1 MELAKFGGLRSK
13 VLVVMV
19 MGMAT
24 VFLLIFFL
32 ARHSIMAG
40 YASLEKD
47 SVLVYLNSARG
58 LINDHT
64 DQLYSVTRDYAHW
77 DDAYNFVQTL
87 DPVFIESNLNDTT
100 FSNLKIHAVIFV
112 NEQGKSIY
120 SKGLDFASGQ
130 PWKIPELILQSA
142 RKDGFLVDS
151 KKDHIEGLF
160 WTPEGLSMVSSVDI
174 RDSTLQKAR
183 VGTLIM
189 VRALTGDWVAHI
201 ESIIGV
207 QLKVQPVP
215 DFKDSNSISKLSKG
229 QSIVEAVNDREVA
242 GYTMLDDVGSP
253 KGLVLQV
260 VSGRQIQDQGL
271 TSLNTVYWTIGL
283 MAVLLLAISWLF
295 DKLIVSRLTLL
306 STEVQLIGET
316 ADMTKRL
323 PGDQEEDELG
333 TLAKGI
339 NKMLDGL
346 NESQEA
352 LKVEQNRSQVTLS
365 TLAGIT
371 DAVVA
376 SDAMGRVAYMNTAAE
391 LLTGVAAGDVMGK
404 DIALLFQFQ
413 VVDEKGPIES
423 SWLTDF
429 MDKPKEVFLQQP
441 SGRQLVVS
449 RQASPLYDFN
459 GDYFGVVTVLRDVT
473 QLRDLSEK
481 LTFQAR
487 HDALTGLVNRYE
499 FDRKALAAIDD
510 SSVENRVHCLAYLD
524 LDQFKTV
531 NDSCGH
537 LAGDR
542 LLKQLADILKSRMR
556 GSDTLARLGGDEF
569 AMIFMGCT
577 INKAESILDDIVI
590 AIREFTFIHNEK
602 SFKVGVSIG
611 LTEISAE
618 HPLSLGE
625 LLGMAD
631 SACYLA
637 KKDGGNCVRTHVLG
651 DLVVAER
658 SIQLEWV
665 SRINLSLENNGFV
678 LYMQRMQCFN
688 DGGEPHCELLVR
700 MHGESG
706 ELHMPGQFLATA
718 ERYKLMPQLDRWVI
732 AKAFMILARKGLD
745 LPHVCSINLSGQ
757 SLSDQRLASYVLDQ
771 IKKYDVNPRR
781 ICFEITETAV
791 IANLE
796 KAQSFIQE
804 MRKIGCRFSLDDFGS
819 GLSSFAYLKNLSVD
833 FLKIDG
839 MFTRNVNA
847 NKIDRAMV
855 ESITSIGHV
864 MGLKVIAEFAETHE
878 LVEALRD
885 IGVDYAQGYG
895 VAMPEVFE

>member
-1 MELAKFGGLRSK
+1 
-13 VLVVMV
+13 
-19 MGMAT
+19 
-24 VFLLIFFL
+24 
-32 ARHSIMAG
+32 
-40 YASLEKD
+40 
-47 SVLVYLNSARG
+47 
-58 LINDHT
+58 
-64 DQLYSVTRDYAHW
+64 
-77 DDAYNFVQTL
+77 
-87 DPVFIESNLNDTT
+87 
-100 FSNLKIHAVIFV
+100 
-112 NEQGKSIY
+112 
-120 SKGLDFASGQ
+120 
-130 PWKIPELILQSA
+130 
-142 RKDGFLVDS
+142 
-151 KKDHIEGLF
+151 
-160 WTPEGLSMVSSVDI
+160 
-174 RDSTLQKAR
+174 
-183 VGTLIM
+183 
-189 VRALTGDWVAHI
+189 
-201 ESIIGV
+201 
-207 QLKVQPVP
+207 
-215 DFKDSNSISKLSKG
+215 
-229 QSIVEAVNDREVA
+229 
-242 GYTMLDDVGSP
+242 
-253 KGLVLQV
+253 
-260 VSGRQIQDQGL
+260 
-271 TSLNTVYWTIGL
+271 
-283 MAVLLLAISWLF
+283 
-295 DKLIVSRLTLL
+295 
-306 STEVQLIGET
+306 VQLIGET

-339 NKMLDGL
+339 NQMLDGL

-441 SGRQLVVS
+441 GGRQLVVS

-524 LDQFKTV
+524 LDHGLSTTLR
-531 NDSCGH
+531 SPG
-537 LAGDR
+537 GDR

-688 DGGEPHCELLVR
+688 DGGESHCELLVR

-745 LPHVCSINLSGQ
+745 LPHVCSI
-757 SLSDQRLASYVLDQ
+757 
-771 IKKYDVNPRR
+771 
-781 ICFEITETAV
+781 
-791 IANLE
+791 
-796 KAQSFIQE
+796 
-804 MRKIGCRFSLDDFGS
+804 
-819 GLSSFAYLKNLSVD
+819 
-833 FLKIDG
+833 
-839 MFTRNVNA
+839 
-847 NKIDRAMV
+847 
-855 ESITSIGHV
+855 
-864 MGLKVIAEFAETHE
+864 
-878 LVEALRD
+878 
-885 IGVDYAQGYG
+885 
-895 VAMPEVFE
+895 

>member
-1 MELAKFGGLRSK
+1 MELSKFGGLRSK
-13 VLVVMV
+13 VLAAMVV
-19 MGMAT
+19 GMAT
-24 VFLLIFFL
+24 IFLLIFSI

-40 YASLEKD
+40 YASLEKG

-58 LINDHT
+58 LINDQT
-64 DQLYSVTRDYAHW
+64 NQLYSVTRDYAHW
-77 DDAYNFVQTL
+77 DDAYNFVRTL

-100 FSNLKIHAVIFV
+100 FSNLKIHAIIFV
-112 NEQGKSIY
+112 NDQGQSIF
-120 SKGLDFASGQ
+120 SKGLDFATGQ
-130 PWKIPELILQSA
+130 PWKIPELILQST
-142 RKDGFLVDS
+142 RKGGILADS

-160 WTPEGLSMVSSVDI
+160 WTPDGLSIVSSVDV
-174 RDSTLQKAR
+174 RDSTLKKAR
-183 VGTLIM
+183 IGTLII
-189 VRALTGDWVAHI
+189 VRALTREWVAQI
-201 ESIIGV
+201 ESIIGAQV
-207 QLKVQPVP
+207 NFHLAPE
-215 DFKDSNSISKLSKG
+215 FSDSHPISRLTLG
-229 QSIVEAVNDREVA
+229 QSTVEAVNDLEVA
-242 GYTMLDDVGSP
+242 GYTMMDDVGGS

-260 VSGRQIQDQGL
+260 VSSRQIHDQGV
-271 TSLNTVYWTIGL
+271 TSLNTVYWSIGL

-306 STEVQLIGET
+306 SANVQLIGET
-316 ADMTKRL
+316 ADMTRRL

-333 TLAKGI
+333 FLAKGV

-346 NESQEA
+346 NESQKA

-365 TLAGIT
+365 ALAGIT
-371 DAVVA
+371 DAIVA
-376 SDAMGRVAYMNTAAE
+376 SDAMGRVTYMNAAAE
-391 LLTGVAAGDVMGK
+391 LLTGVAACDVLGA
-404 DIALLFQFQ
+404 DITVLFQFQ
-413 VVDEKGPIES
+413 VVDEKGPVES

-429 MDKPKEVFLQQP
+429 KDKAKEVFLQQH

-473 QLRDLSEK
+473 KLRDLSEK

-499 FDRKALAAIDD
+499 FDRKALAAIED
-510 SSVENRVHCLAYLD
+510 SSAEHRVHCLAYLD

-537 LAGDR
+537 LAGDS
-542 LLKQLADILKSRMR
+542 LLKQLGDVLKSRMR
-556 GSDTLARLGGDEF
+556 ESDTLARLGGDEF
-569 AMIFMGCT
+569 AVIFMGCT

-590 AIREFTFIHNEK
+590 AIREFTFLHNEK

-611 LTEISAE
+611 LTEISPE
-618 HPLSLGE
+618 HPLFLGD

-637 KKDGGNCVRTHVLG
+637 KKDGGNCVRTHIFG

-658 SIQLEWV
+658 SLQLEWV
-665 SRINLSLENNGFV
+665 SRINQSLENDGFI
-678 LYMQRMQCFN
+678 LHMQRMQCFN
-688 DGGEPHCELLVR
+688 DGGESHCELLVR
-700 MHGESG
+700 MIGESG

-718 ERYKLMPQLDRWVI
+718 ERYKLMPQVDRWVI
-732 AKAFMILARKGLD
+732 AKAFKILARKDMD
-745 LPHVCSINLSGQ
+745 LPHVCAINLSGQ
-757 SLSDQRLASYVLDQ
+757 SLSDERLANYVLDQ
-771 IKKYDVNPRR
+771 IKTYDVNPRR

-796 KAQSFIQE
+796 KAQSFIHE

-819 GLSSFAYLKNLSVD
+819 GLSSFAYLKNLKVD

-839 MFTRNVNA
+839 MFTRNVNT

-855 ESITSIGHV
+855 ESITSVGHV
-864 MGLKVIAEFAETHE
+864 MGLKVIAEFAETRE
-878 LVEALRD
+878 LVEALRE

-895 VAMPEVFE
+895 VAMPETLV